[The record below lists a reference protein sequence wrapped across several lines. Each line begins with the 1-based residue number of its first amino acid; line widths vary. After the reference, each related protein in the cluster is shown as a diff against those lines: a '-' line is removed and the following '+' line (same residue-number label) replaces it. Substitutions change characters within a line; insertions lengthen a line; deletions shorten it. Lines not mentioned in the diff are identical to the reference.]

1 MASSMTFFNK
11 FKKYILDGTIDV
23 AHDTIKVM
31 LVTSAYTFDA
41 TDDILAD
48 IIISPSPE
56 VTAVASPDNG
66 YTTGGE
72 ALTGQAVTFTDSPS
86 QSKFDANDVTWT
98 ALTATFRGA
107 VIYASG
113 TLGDDNVVDP
123 LIAYILFDTTPADVV
138 VNGINYTI
146 QWSANGIFTAA

>member
-1 MASSMTFFNK
+1 MASSITFYNK
-11 FKKYILDGTIDV
+11 FKQYAFDGTIDLKN
-23 AHDTIKVM
+23 DTIKVL
-31 LVTSAYTFDA
+31 LVTSAYTFSA
-41 TDDILAD
+41 THDILAD
-48 IIISPSPE
+48 VITSPSPE
-56 VTAVASPDNG
+56 VAAIASPYNG

-72 ALTGQAVTFTDSPS
+72 TLSGQAVTFTDSPS

>member
-1 MASSMTFFNK
+1 MASSITFYNK
-11 FKKYILDGTIDV
+11 FKQYAFDGTIDLKN
-23 AHDTIKVM
+23 DTIKVL
-31 LVTSAYTFDA
+31 LVTSDYTFAA
-41 TDDILAD
+41 THDILAD
-48 IIISPSPE
+48 VITSPSPE
-56 VTAVASPDNG
+56 VEAIASPDNG

-72 ALTGQAVTFTDSPS
+72 TLSGQAVTFTDSPS

-107 VIYASG
+107 VIYGSG
-113 TLGDDNVVDP
+113 TLGGIVDP
-123 LIAYILFDTTPADVV
+123 LIAYILFDTSPADVV

>member
-1 MASSMTFFNK
+1 MASSITFYNK